1 MKRKFFAVGFSSL
14 LLLLTV
20 CSHDYNQVMKQSE
33 DAFYKGRYLEAARL
47 LLPGANSSGRDQLLF
62 MMEAGMMLHSGG
74 DYKKSVS
81 VMTEAGRLADEMA
94 VSISRGAAALLLNET
109 MTNYRGEDHERVMI
123 HMVLGLNRLM
133 LNDGEKARVDF
144 KKVNDMLRAL
154 VQEGGRAY
162 KQNVMAKYLT
172 AIAFE
177 ISADADNDE
186 HDREFA
192 YIEYKQVQQLAGR
205 LPIVYFDLQRVAK
218 KMEENEE
225 LPKWIGMA
233 GRNYLAGMPK
243 DAGELVVVFEAGQG
257 PIKVSRG
264 PLMSD
269 QAMASGIRTAIAGL
283 RGEQAAAASAIMV
296 ALNKAQNPIPKFVK
310 RPNRVQYCEIE
321 INNRK
326 YGRTYMME
334 DVESTAV
341 QNLEE
346 QYGRIVG
353 KTAAG
358 IVTKAAVSIVAGLA
372 AKKLAEQSDRLRGFS
387 GIIGTVVGAG
397 TGAALISQ
405 IQPDLRCW
413 HTLPANFQLGR
424 MFLPPGDHQVAI
436 NLIDRGGA
444 IVERLERTIKIE
456 KDKRSFFNLRTVF

>member
-1 MKRKFFAVGFSSL
+1 MKRKIFAVGFSSL

-74 DYKKSVS
+74 DFKKSVS
-81 VMTEAGRLADEMA
+81 VMTEAGKLADEMA
-94 VSISRGAAALLLNET
+94 VSISRGAAALVLNET

-133 LNDGEKARVDF
+133 LNDGDKARVDF

-205 LPIVYFDLQRVAK
+205 LPSSTLTSSGSRRRWKRTRSFPSGSEWRK
-218 KMEENEE
+218 E
-225 LPKWIGMA
+225 LS
-233 GRNYLAGMPK
+233 RSMPK
-243 DAGELVVVFEAGQG
+243 DAGSLWSSSKRGQG

-283 RGEQAAAASAIMV
+283 RGEQAAAAVAIMA

-326 YGRTYMME
+326 YGRTYLME

-436 NLIDRGGA
+436 NLIDRWG

-456 KDKRSFFNLRTVF
+456 KIKGAFLI